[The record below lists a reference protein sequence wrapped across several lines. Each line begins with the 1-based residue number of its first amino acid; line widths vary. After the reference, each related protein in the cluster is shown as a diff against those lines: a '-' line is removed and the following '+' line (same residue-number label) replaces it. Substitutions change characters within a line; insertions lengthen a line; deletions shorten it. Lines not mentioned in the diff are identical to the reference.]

1 MNKLQNNK
9 KKLISQLAKFL
20 ILIKKIKIY
29 KMFSRK
35 IWTIRKI

>member
-29 KMFSRK
+29 KIFHLE
-35 IWTIRKI
+35 IRKI